1 MTVWLES
8 ASKVAPLRPGRRMGY
23 IDPIVDSLKDALTP
37 SARKRLKQALSMV
50 MGTEAMIAVRD
61 ISRASPDE
69 ALDAAAWAARSLV
82 RQALEEAA
90 SSRRKR
96 SAGTASR

>member
-1 MTVWLES
+1 MS
-8 ASKVAPLRPGRRMGY
+8 Y
-23 IDPIVDSLKDALTP
+23 IDPIVDSLREALTP

-50 MGTEAMIAVRD
+50 MGTEAVIAVRD

-82 RQALEEAA
+82 RQALAEAA
-90 SSRRKR
+90 QGRRKR
-96 SAGTASR
+96 SAASSS